1 MRLFETCFP
10 LKVVKRKHSDNLGA
24 PWLTKG
30 LLKSIKKKNRLYK
43 QFIKTPNSIRESRY
57 KIFRNKLTHVIRKAK
72 RSYYESKF
80 ESAKNDLKLT
90 WKLINEVI
98 NKRNNKPSIPTR
110 FLSDNETL
118 TDPTKIAE
126 RFCSFFTNV
135 GPTLAKKIP
144 PVDVSFRSF
153 LIENNNAPIIIKP
166 TDVNELRHICKAFKS
181 GKAPGV
187 DNVPTHIIKNSFDL
201 ISEPL
206 VKLINLSLSTGV
218 FPDKLKIAQII
229 PIYKSGESDSV
240 TNYRPISLLTSFSK
254 FFEKVMHNRL
264 SDFIERYEIIYCCQ
278 FGFRKNHSTSL
289 ALTHLVNKI
298 TTAIDRKEVTAG
310 VFLDLSK
317 AFDTLNHEILLAKLQ
332 HYGINGLT
340 LKWIKSYLMGRKQF
354 VQIKESR
361 SSEQTI
367 VCGIPQGSILG
378 PLLFILYIND
388 ISNASTLTESL
399 IFADDTSIFYSHSD
413 PNYLESVMNEELQMF
428 DVWMKCNKL
437 SVNIKKTNYVIFKS
451 SKKKIPHNFIF
462 CYGNEILKQENTT
475 KFLGVYIDQH
485 LTWKDHISHICKKI
499 SKSVGI
505 IYRSRFY
512 LSTKTKLS
520 LYYTLIYPYITYCN
534 IAWSSTYVT
543 NVNRIFYLQKRAV
556 RAITNSNFRAHS
568 TPLFS
573 QLGILDIFKVNSL
586 YIARFMFCYNSQL
599 LPPIFF
605 DLFARNN
612 QIHNYNTRSAMN
624 YRTHT
629 CRTNLKQFT
638 ILYQGPKIW
647 NSLPTNIKD
656 SLSLYSFKKTMIE
669 FLLN

>member
-1 MRLFETCFP
+1 ML
-10 LKVVKRKHSDNLGA
+10 H
-24 PWLTKG
+24 
-30 LLKSIKKKNRLYK
+30 
-43 QFIKTPNSIRESRY
+43 FINE
-57 KIFRNKLTHVIRKAK
+57 FKLTRTLDH
-72 RSYYESKF
+72 YF
-80 ESAKNDLKLT
+80 
-90 WKLINEVI
+90 KLI
-98 NKRNNKPSIPTR
+98 
-110 FLSDNETL
+110 
-118 TDPTKIAE
+118 
-126 RFCSFFTNV
+126 
-135 GPTLAKKIP
+135 
-144 PVDVSFRSF
+144 
-153 LIENNNAPIIIKP
+153 LITIII
-166 TDVNELRHICKAFKS
+166 
-181 GKAPGV
+181 
-187 DNVPTHIIKNSFDL
+187 NS
-201 ISEPL
+201 
-206 VKLINLSLSTGV
+206 
-218 FPDKLKIAQII
+218 
-229 PIYKSGESDSV
+229 
-240 TNYRPISLLTSFSK
+240 
-254 FFEKVMHNRL
+254 
-264 SDFIERYEIIYCCQ
+264 
-278 FGFRKNHSTSL
+278 
-289 ALTHLVNKI
+289 LVNKI

-556 RAITNSNFRAHS
+556 RAITNSSFRAHS

-629 CRTNLKQFT
+629 CRTNLKKFT

-656 SLSLYSFKKTMIE
+656 SLSLYSFKKTMME